1 VRKSAAPMMTAQC
14 SEAACTKNRHY
25 PVNRL
30 HSLDSEADKI
40 AAFCLTLKIE
50 GVKTTSFFDTF

>member
-1 VRKSAAPMMTAQC
+1 MMTAQC